1 MDEKELKRNLLIVE
15 EDANS
20 QKMSIPNIRPA
31 TQTQR
36 FTTDNMFRPRKSTF
50 AELKLNKKIEKQQEQ
65 IDKHKDTYRAKM
77 TKYQKLE
84 RQWKNLAFVLL
95 PTVTVVNIYL

>member
-1 MDEKELKRNLLIVE
+1 
-15 EDANS
+15 
-20 QKMSIPNIRPA
+20 
-31 TQTQR
+31 
-36 FTTDNMFRPRKSTF
+36 MFHPRKSTF
-50 AELKLNKKIEKQQEQ
+50 AELKLNKNKEKQQEQ

-95 PTVTVVNIYL
+95 PTVTVVNMYL

>member
-1 MDEKELKRNLLIVE
+1 
-15 EDANS
+15 
-20 QKMSIPNIRPA
+20 
-31 TQTQR
+31 
-36 FTTDNMFRPRKSTF
+36 MFRPRKSTF

-65 IDKHKDTYRAKM
+65 IDKHKDTYQAKM

-95 PTVTVVNIYL
+95 PTVTLVNIYL